1 MGKFGSSIAKFA
13 LSFLV
18 LTMGQALTFDLAHA
32 QQAESLGDA
41 DRYTAVIED
50 TGQFTNQGID
60 FLTWDESLLVVD
72 VISPDKHKTRLRGR
86 IQNKIKDVFLE
97 GKPIKVDSKGEFEAD
112 FNFRYDTRTFTIRV
126 VDRNNKSFF
135 SQYRIRPSNE
145 APKPKEVTPETETPP
160 QKSLFRFNAGAG
172 MTVLSYRQQRVEPF
186 SQYAITIKGSVNH
199 PIIKDHID
207 AGFSGFYN
215 AVGFGSTSP
224 QGFKMRYMG
233 LNARVGYSV
242 IKAPSPYRLNLNVGF
257 YWNTSFS
264 DIGFGN
270 MMGPQVYPEF
280 AYILNNGHSIH
291 AYGKLSPAF
300 SNTYSISFSEN
311 REIAA
316 GVHYSFPITDSNRLS
331 VGMDV
336 SQLQLS
342 VDDTWGITNTY
353 SLSGG
358 ISF

>member
-1 MGKFGSSIAKFA
+1 MGKSGSSIVKFA
-13 LSFLV
+13 LFFLG
-18 LTMGQALTFDLAHA
+18 LTAAHTLLPDLACA

-41 DRYTAVIED
+41 NRYTAVVED
-50 TGQFTNQGID
+50 TQQFINQGIE
-60 FLTWDESLLVVD
+60 FLKWDESLIVVD
-72 VISPDKHKTRLRGR
+72 VVSPEKHKTRLHGR
-86 IQNKIKDVFLE
+86 VIGKFKEVFFE
-97 GKPIKVDSKGEFEAD
+97 GKPVKIVEDGEFEVD
-112 FNFRYDTRTFTIRV
+112 FNFRHDTRTFNVRL
-126 VDRNNKSFF
+126 VDPSKKSFF

-145 APKPKEVTPETETPP
+145 APTPTEVETPEPEK
-160 QKSLFRFNAGAG
+160 KSLFRFNAGAG
-172 MTVLSYRQQRVEPF
+172 MTMLSYRQQRVEPF
-186 SQYAITIKGSVNH
+186 SQYALTIKGSVNH
-199 PIIKDHID
+199 PIIKDHIE

-270 MMGPQVYPEF
+270 MMGPQLYPEF
-280 AYILNNGHSIH
+280 SYILNNGHSIH

-300 SNTYSISFSEN
+300 SNDYSISFNDN

-316 GVHYSFPITDSNRLS
+316 GVHYSFPITESNRLS
-331 VGMDV
+331 VGLDL
-336 SQLQLS
+336 SQLKLS
-342 VDDTWGITNTY
+342 VDRNWGITNTY
-353 SLSGG
+353 SLSAG